1 MCFLAAKYIQMKS
14 RTLTAAFLVGI
25 AAIIAVSCND
35 AAPENK
41 VEATASETDVERGKY
56 LVETIGCDDCHS
68 PKKMGARGPELIEDL
83 RFSGYPQDRP
93 VLKPDSNEVKK
104 GWMVFAPDLTQAVGA
119 WGVSFSAN
127 ITSDST
133 GIGGWTEEQFFKAMR
148 EGKSKGLDNT
158 RPMLPP
164 MPWQNFAKLKDADL
178 KAMFAYLKSTKPVRN
193 IVPAPVSL

>member
-1 MCFLAAKYIQMKS
+1 MNF
-14 RTLTAAFLVGI
+14 RTLTAVLSLGF

-35 AAPENK
+35 AATEK
-41 VEATASETDVERGKY
+41 TAAATTSESDVDRGKY

-68 PKKMGARGPELIEDL
+68 PKKMGARGPELIEEL

-133 GIGGWTEEQFFKAMR
+133 GIGSWTEEQFFKAMR

-158 RPMLPP
+158 RPMLLP

-178 KAMFAYLKSTKPVRN
+178 RAMFAYLKSTKPVRN
-193 IVPAPVSL
+193 IVPAPLSL

>member
-1 MCFLAAKYIQMKS
+1 
-14 RTLTAAFLVGI
+14 
-25 AAIIAVSCND
+25 
-35 AAPENK
+35 
-41 VEATASETDVERGKY
+41 
-56 LVETIGCDDCHS
+56 
-68 PKKMGARGPELIEDL
+68 
-83 RFSGYPQDRP
+83 
-93 VLKPDSNEVKK
+93 
-104 GWMVFAPDLTQAVGA
+104 MVFAPDLTQAVGA

-178 KAMFAYLKSTKPVRN
+178 RAMFAYLKSTKPVRN
-193 IVPAPVSL
+193 IVPAPLSL